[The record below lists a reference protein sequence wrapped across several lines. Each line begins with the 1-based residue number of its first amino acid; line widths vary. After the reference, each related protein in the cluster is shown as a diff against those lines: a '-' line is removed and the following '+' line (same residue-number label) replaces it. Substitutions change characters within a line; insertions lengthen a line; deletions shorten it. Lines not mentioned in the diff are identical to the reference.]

1 MALVTDRAA
10 TDMREKCGRTNYIS
24 AGSTDQYRQFSWSI
38 DRNGVLKATN
48 DSQVCLAA
56 HRTFVNDT
64 LGKDGTFV
72 ISTIYKGHENQWR
85 LERVGDL
92 DR

>member
-1 MALVTDRAA
+1 MALVTDKES
-10 TDMREKCGRTNYIS
+10 DKREKCGRTYFIS
-24 AGSTDQYRQFSWSI
+24 AGSSDHYQQFSWTI
-38 DRNGVLKATN
+38 EQDGTLKAAN
-48 DSQVCLAA
+48 NSQVCLAA
-56 HRTFVNDT
+56 HRTFTNDT

-72 ISTIYKGHENQWR
+72 ISTIYKGHENQWK